1 MKNVNRKEKKD
12 SDKICFES
20 HDCLL
25 AVKNEELTESPGI
38 VVRINVRHNM
48 VVFSIITN

>member
-20 HDCLL
+20 HDCIL

-38 VVRINVRHNM
+38 VVRI
-48 VVFSIITN
+48 ITKELYKILILLP